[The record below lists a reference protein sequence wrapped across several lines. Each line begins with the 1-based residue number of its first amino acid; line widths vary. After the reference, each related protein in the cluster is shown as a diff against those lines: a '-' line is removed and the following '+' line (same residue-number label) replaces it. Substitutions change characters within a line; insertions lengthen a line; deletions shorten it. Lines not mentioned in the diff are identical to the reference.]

1 MLHRNGIFRSMTSSL
16 HQHAPNPVLA
26 VLKLIASSLHRHAY
40 GRVALIIAAC
50 LLPFSFARLSL
61 LLIYREDFQ
70 SMGAM
75 AILSAFA
82 TGLRFDLSVTLIG
95 ILLPLLFM
103 LLPFR
108 WSHHAYWQRFWGWV
122 IFVVLLLLAFMLA
135 ADTIYFGVV
144 HRHAGSEIGAIS
156 ADIAPMLALAVG
168 QYGII
173 LLLFLIGGVFGALL
187 WRRLIH
193 PIPAVPQRVWPRL
206 LGIAII
212 FFLLAILARG
222 GWSRK
227 PINVSDAFYSNSI
240 SQGYLTLNGAFA
252 ITHALNDGA
261 PPLHDYMP
269 QSEAI
274 ARTQRILAGSSEPFK
289 KVDYPIY
296 RQANSAVQG
305 QKPNVVVLMLESW
318 GAIHMDIL
326 RKQMNMPPLGV
337 TPNFDKL
344 AKQGRIYTNFYGN
357 GQRSIQ
363 GAQAILAGMPSLPG
377 MPFLGE
383 GIEHNRQSYLGELA
397 QSQGYETLFLQSSDR
412 GSFRFDSIA
421 ARAGF
426 STYEGAEDIPELG
439 KTPKPASTWGTW
451 DHNTFQEANK
461 QFASARKPFLGFVFT
476 STTHV
481 PWIIPD
487 ARWRKYPGDSDREKF
502 LNSLYYA
509 DWALGEFIAAA
520 KKAGYYD
527 NTIFVITADHANE
540 FVEHAEY
547 TPNLYHIPLLIVGPG
562 VKPEVDGRIGSQF
575 DIAPTI
581 ADLAGWSTGYAGLGR
596 SLMDSTRINER
607 VAFCVRGDVMDLI
620 TSRGWVSHDLSHRL
634 GSASGMNSAETDEL
648 ERNLLAE
655 YQTVSRLL
663 TENRVVP
670 FGDTT
675 YGSK

>member
-1 MLHRNGIFRSMTSSL
+1 MTSPL
-16 HQHAPNPVLA
+16 HSHAPNPVLA
-26 VLKLIASSLHRHAY
+26 VLKLTAHALHRHAY
-40 GRVALIIAAC
+40 GRVALIIAVC
-50 LLPFSFARLSL
+50 LLPFSFARLAL
-61 LLIYREDFQ
+61 FLIYREDFQ

-82 TGLRFDLSVTLIG
+82 EGLRFDLSVALIG
-95 ILLPLLFM
+95 ILLPMLFM

-108 WSHHAYWQRFWGWV
+108 WSHHAYWQRLWGWV
-122 IFVVLLLLAFMLA
+122 IYVVLLLLIFMLA

-144 HRHAGSEIGAIS
+144 HRHAGSEINAMS
-156 ADIAPMLALAVG
+156 ADMAPMLALAIG

-173 LLLFLIGGVFGALL
+173 LLLYVIGALFGALL
-187 WRRLIH
+187 WWRLIH
-193 PIPAVPQRVWPRL
+193 PIPALPQRVWPRL
-206 LGIAII
+206 LGIAVV
-212 FFLLAILARG
+212 FLLLAILARG

-261 PPLHDYMP
+261 PPLHEYMP
-269 QSEAI
+269 QFEAV
-274 ARTQRILAGSSEPFK
+274 ARTQRILEGSSEPFK
-289 KVDYPIY
+289 MSDYPIY
-296 RQANSAVQG
+296 RQTKAVVRG

-318 GAIHMDIL
+318 GAIHMDVL
-326 RKQMNMPPLGV
+326 RQQMKLPPLGV

-344 AKQGRIYTNFYGN
+344 ARQGRIYTNFYGN

-363 GAQAILAGMPSLPG
+363 GAEAILAGMPSLPG

-383 GIEHNRQSYLGELA
+383 GMEHNRQSFLGELA
-397 QSQGYETLFLQSSDR
+397 LSQGYETFFLQSSDR

-426 STYEGAEDIPELG
+426 STYEGAEDIPELNG
-439 KTPKPASTWGTW
+439 TPKPASTWGTW

-461 QFASARKPFLGFVFT
+461 LFAASHKPFLGFVFT

-481 PWIIPD
+481 PWVIPD
-487 ARWRKYPGDSDREKF
+487 AQWRKYSGDSDRDKF

-509 DWALGEFIAAA
+509 DWALGEYIAAA

-527 NTIFVITADHANE
+527 NTIFVLTADHTNE
-540 FVEHAEY
+540 FIEHTED
-547 TPNLYHIPLLIVGPG
+547 TPNLYHVPLLIVGPG
-562 VKPEVDGRIGSQF
+562 IKPGIDGRIGSQF
-575 DIAPTI
+575 DIVPTI

-596 SLMDSTRINER
+596 SLLDSRRVNER
-607 VAFCVRGDVMDLI
+607 MAFCVRGDVIDMI
-620 TSRGWVSHDLSHRL
+620 ASNGWVSHNLFHRL
-634 GSASGMNSAETDEL
+634 GSASGMSMSETDEL

-655 YQTVSRLL
+655 YQTVNRLL
-663 TENRVVP
+663 SGNRVVP
-670 FGDTT
+670 ANRAAQTGQ
-675 YGSK
+675 